1 MNMFGKLRL
10 RLTLINITVVGLI
23 LVVVFAG
30 IYFLMERTVS
40 AQSQQMMRS
49 VLQEERL
56 RLPRRPILPNQRQ
69 WGNYIYVKLDA
80 AGEIM
85 EIMPDETLS
94 GTELESLVNKAM
106 MTEDDKGI
114 LVQEGENYR
123 FLKGPLRGR
132 LGTGI
137 VFMDTR
143 FENNI
148 SSVTMTVFAIIS
160 VVALALV
167 FFSSLFLANRA
178 LIPIRAAWER
188 QRNFVADASH
198 ELRTPLAVIQT
209 NLELVMGNQEETV
222 ESQEKW
228 LENIRAENRRMA
240 KLVEDLLLLAR
251 ADSNQEL
258 LKKELFSMNQ
268 ALREA
273 IAPLEPIA
281 GRKGIQLE
289 VTQDDDMQCHGD
301 EQRIKQVI
309 VILVDNA
316 IKYTPAQGNVSV
328 ELLRKAGG
336 IELSVSDT
344 GEGIDEEHL
353 PRIFERFYRAD
364 KARSRE
370 CGGTGLGLAIAQWII
385 REHRGTIL
393 VSSAAGKGSTF
404 KVTLP
409 VY

>member
-106 MTEDDKGI
+106 MTDDDKGI
-114 LVQEGENYR
+114 LVQEGGNYR